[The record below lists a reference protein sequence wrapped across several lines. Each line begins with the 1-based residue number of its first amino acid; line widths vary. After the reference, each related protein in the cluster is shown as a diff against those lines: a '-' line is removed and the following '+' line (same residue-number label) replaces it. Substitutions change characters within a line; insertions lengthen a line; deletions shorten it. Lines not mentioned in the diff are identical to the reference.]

1 MEKKKFGQE
10 KVLLGIKTIVLGLV
24 LYVLEFLSLPIFGA
38 IHKAQ
43 VDGQGFY
50 SDFWKYVGTQPYP
63 AMFITTAV
71 IVALGIFVLVSGC
84 KDMKQ
89 K

>member
-1 MEKKKFGQE
+1 MDKNNFGQE
-10 KVLLGIKTIVLGLV
+10 KLLLGVKTIVLGLV

-43 VDGQGFY
+43 VDGNGFY
-50 SDFWKYVGTQPYP
+50 SDFWKYVDTQPYP
-63 AMFITTAV
+63 AMFVATAI
-71 IVALGIFVLVSGC
+71 IVLIGIVLLVSGFNDT
-84 KDMKQ
+84 KK